1 MDHFLESNCLPDF
14 KSTVCLFFWGQ
25 TTSWTSN
32 ITRKHMFFC
41 EKNLR
46 FFHHSL
52 TSWIH
57 GTWRWTPSKKSLGLR
72 TCWVKLWFQKWCWLD
87 TEVFLPLLVKFCF
100 SYLVLRFAAVWCCRV
115 WSCHLKC
122 PADLVE
128 KPAVN
133 VDWVQF
139 AVKDEK
145 AASVG
150 RLIVEDC
157 MGDFSEG
164 NFQRTWPRRF

>member
-1 MDHFLESNCLPDF
+1 M
-14 KSTVCLFFWGQ
+14 
-25 TTSWTSN
+25 
-32 ITRKHMFFC
+32 
-41 EKNLR
+41 
-46 FFHHSL
+46 
-52 TSWIH
+52 
-57 GTWRWTPSKKSLGLR
+57 
-72 TCWVKLWFQKWCWLD
+72 
-87 TEVFLPLLVKFCF
+87 
-100 SYLVLRFAAVWCCRV
+100 
-115 WSCHLKC
+115 KC

-139 AVKDEK
+139 VVKDEK

-164 NFQRTWPRRF
+164 NFQRT